1 MRGSLIQHATNSV
14 IQFVQLAHEVS
25 SKGSLMSLQSKLA
38 TVLIA
43 AVAVMGLIALRAGIT
58 GSAAARMKD
67 GSAKPAPAGS
77 PPTPV
82 LVELFTSEGCSS
94 CPPADA
100 LLSRLGKTQPVPGA
114 DIIALEEHV
123 DYWDRLGWKDPFS
136 SEAATERQ
144 NEYDQTF
151 AGGQA
156 YTPQMIVDGHA
167 KFVGSSDSDA
177 LRAISAASQAPKAAV
192 QLSWEEGDTL
202 AIHIGP
208 LASAGKNVGGQLYLA
223 VAENMLHSDVKHGE
237 NAGRALEHNGVVRQ
251 LLPIGKIEAS
261 PQGFSSSVA
270 VHAAREWNR
279 ANLRAVV
286 FVQDRGSNRVLAA
299 AAIPFPKA

>member
-1 MRGSLIQHATNSV
+1 
-14 IQFVQLAHEVS
+14 
-25 SKGSLMSLQSKLA
+25 
-38 TVLIA
+38 
-43 AVAVMGLIALRAGIT
+43 
-58 GSAAARMKD
+58 
-67 GSAKPAPAGS
+67 
-77 PPTPV
+77 
-82 LVELFTSEGCSS
+82 
-94 CPPADA
+94 
-100 LLSRLGKTQPVPGA
+100 
-114 DIIALEEHV
+114 
-123 DYWDRLGWKDPFS
+123 
-136 SEAATERQ
+136 
-144 NEYDQTF
+144 
-151 AGGQA
+151 
-156 YTPQMIVDGHA
+156 MIVDGHA

-251 LLPIGKIEAS
+251 LLPIAKMEAS